1 MISTIISYGIFVV
14 SAIYVVLYGYNII
27 IRHGEAEKAVKI
39 NHITILAILIIVLIT
54 EALKCFGL

>member
-39 NHITILAILIIVLIT
+39 NYITILAILIIVLIT

>member
-27 IRHGEAEKAVKI
+27 IRHGDAEKAVKI
-39 NHITILAILIIVLIT
+39 NHITILAALIILFIAEVL
-54 EALKCFGL
+54 KYFGL

>member
-27 IRHGEAEKAVKI
+27 IRHGDAEKAVKI
-39 NHITILAILIIVLIT
+39 NHITMLVALIIILIT
-54 EALKCFGL
+54 EVLKCFGL